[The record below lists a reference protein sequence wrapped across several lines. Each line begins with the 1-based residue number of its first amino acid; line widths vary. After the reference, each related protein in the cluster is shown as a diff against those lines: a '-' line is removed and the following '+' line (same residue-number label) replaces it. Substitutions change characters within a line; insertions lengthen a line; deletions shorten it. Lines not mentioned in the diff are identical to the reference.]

1 MISILMPVYNVEKYI
16 EKTLESIKNQTYSD
30 FEVIM
35 VDDGSTDS
43 SGLICD
49 KWAQTD
55 SRFRVI
61 HTDNAGVSAARN
73 TALSLVKGE
82 YIFFMDSDDI
92 IIPET
97 LEELFDALV
106 KNDAD
111 ISMGTFYYSDNDG
124 NSVEK
129 LNKNCPVKDEVLD
142 NIQYL
147 EKLTQ
152 PGANYYCTS
161 TTKIFKEYL

>member
-1 MISILMPVYNVEKYI
+1 MISILMPVYNVDKYI

-49 KWAQTD
+49 KWAQAD
-55 SRFRVI
+55 SRFKVI
-61 HTDNAGVSAARN
+61 HKENAGVSAARN

-97 LEELFDALV
+97 LEELLDALI

-111 ISMGTFYYSDNDG
+111 ISMGTFYYTDADG
-124 NSVEK
+124 NPVE
-129 LNKNCPVKDEVLD
+129 N
-142 NIQYL
+142 
-147 EKLTQ
+147 
-152 PGANYYCTS
+152 S
-161 TTKIFKEYL
+161 TGIVP